1 MRKTISHTVTTQTE
15 PNIKD
20 HQKIKHLFTSELS
33 VKKCE
38 IRKFNSFF
46 LVLRNIKRTYGVCK
60 IFPLALG

>member
-1 MRKTISHTVTTQTE
+1 MVTTQTE

-20 HQKIKHLFTSELS
+20 HQKTKQLFTSELS

-46 LVLRNIKRTYGVCK
+46 LALRNIKRTYGACR